1 MKYSL
6 FFLLQEG
13 QTQFFATV
21 NRNIDASCGYITWQQ
36 DEKDKS
42 KSLLFLLSIL
52 EIMLS

>member
-13 QTQFFATV
+13 QTQLFATV
-21 NRNIDASCGYITWQQ
+21 NRNIDASCRYITWQQ

-42 KSLLFLLSIL
+42 TSLLFLLSIL